1 MSQDIYKR
9 RNQLIRD
16 ALEAAHQRVT
26 AAGNDPSMVFAAVG
40 ELLFWI
46 VAADD
51 GLRKRHPRS
60 YEPWRRNQQHGHLFD
75 GIRYVRNKVA
85 HASGAWDY
93 ETKDV
98 YADRYAAYAA
108 RYDPWVWARLPPA
121 RHDPEQEGSA
131 GLEAAVRGVQQ
142 VPARQAG
149 RYHHAERRRSP
160 TGLVEAAGY
169 LKVLG
174 VG

>member
-1 MSQDIYKR
+1 MSQDIYRR

-26 AAGNDPSMVFAAVG
+26 AAGNDPSKVFAAVS

-60 YEPWRRNQQHGHLFD
+60 YERWRRNQQHGHLFD

-93 ETKDV
+93 ETKDI
-98 YADRYAAYAA
+98 YTERYAAYAT
-108 RYDPWVWARLPPA
+108 RYDPWVWARLPRPGTTPNKKVPPVWKRQFA
-121 RHDPEQEGSA
+121 AYNKYLRGKPVVTTTLNA
-131 GLEAAVRGVQQ
+131 GDLLQDWWKQQ
-142 VPARQAG
+142 G
-149 RYHHAERRRSP
+149 I
-160 TGLVEAAGY
+160 
-169 LKVLG
+169 
-174 VG
+174 